1 MAKRARKTKKQQ
13 HQSSNYSDDVISV
26 SAYRRRQK
34 HVQII
39 PKNLLQE
46 DYLEMLDDANKA
58 IVFAM
63 GPAGTGKTML
73 GVLAAIDAMNNAIK
87 LLLHDQ
93 LYQLMNSMVSYLE
106 R

>member
-13 HQSSNYSDDVISV
+13 HQNQNQNQTSDVISV

-46 DYLEMLDDANKA
+46 DYLE
-58 IVFAM
+58 FARIIL
-63 GPAGTGKTML
+63 TFL
-73 GVLAAIDAMNNAIK
+73 
-87 LLLHDQ
+87 
-93 LYQLMNSMVSYLE
+93 
-106 R
+106 